1 MRLCGLFLLL
11 FPIIARP
18 QSGTEPPPQQ
28 QPIQLGG
35 VRLSPFGFFEATG
48 VFRSATSG
56 DDMSTRFGAIPL
68 ASTHGENLASFR
80 NSRMALLGET
90 NLADIGKLSIYVEAD
105 FLNRAPAEPFRWRQY
120 FGRFQSGH
128 WEILAG
134 QAWSL
139 LRPNRVGIST
149 EAGLMNTRVVD
160 AGYHVGLLGS
170 RDRQIRIVRH
180 MGNWV
185 AAIALEHGTD
195 VLPKIVHDSK
205 RAHLEA
211 IGLFGAHGR
220 RGASVATVL
229 HVVPKL
235 DLVSQQFWSKGG
247 GPDALSTIPA
257 KVVMYS
263 TLQGAEFR
271 LRKGLQLF
279 TYGGLVYGRRST
291 GNRVVREWTAG
302 LSQDVFKDRFGLA
315 VFSAQYSEPGRATWD
330 GAHAAM
336 KFAMISV
343 RHYFGV
349 VQ

>member
-1 MRLCGLFLLL
+1 
-11 FPIIARP
+11 
-18 QSGTEPPPQQ
+18 
-28 QPIQLGG
+28 
-35 VRLSPFGFFEATG
+35 
-48 VFRSATSG
+48 
-56 DDMSTRFGAIPL
+56 MSTRFGAIPF
-68 ASTHGENLASFR
+68 AGSQAENLASFR
-80 NSRMALLGET
+80 NSRMALLTET
-90 NLADIGKLSIYVEAD
+90 NLSDIGKLSVYIEAD
-105 FLNRAPAEPFRWRQY
+105 FLNRAPAAPFRWRQY
-120 FGRFQSGH
+120 FGRFQSKN

-139 LRPNRVGIST
+139 LRPNRLGIST

-170 RDRQIRIVRH
+170 RDRQIRIIRH
-180 MGNWV
+180 MGNWQ
-185 AAIALEHGTD
+185 AAISLEHGTD

-211 IGLFGAHGR
+211 IGLFGAKGR

-229 HVVPKL
+229 HLGAKL

-263 TLQGAEFR
+263 TLQGAEFKV
-271 LRKGLQLF
+271 RKGLQIF
-279 TYGGLVYGRRST
+279 TYGGLVYGRRSS
-291 GNRVVREWTAG
+291 GNRAVREWTVGFA
-302 LSQDVFKDRFGLA
+302 QDVFKDRFGQA
-315 VFSAQYSEPGRATWD
+315 VFSVQYSEPSRATWD
-330 GAHAAM
+330 GGRAAM
-336 KFAMISV
+336 KFGMISV